1 MVSMISAI
9 PKSATVVAQHSTAPC
24 EIRVPHTLQGAAI
37 MRFVRPL
44 TFGHTAAQ
52 ERVIVRQHR
61 LELLRWGQR
70 RAAHPDAL

>member
-1 MVSMISAI
+1 
-9 PKSATVVAQHSTAPC
+9 
-24 EIRVPHTLQGAAI
+24 

-70 RAAHPDAL
+70 RAAHPGALLDPPYLYMQAWGG